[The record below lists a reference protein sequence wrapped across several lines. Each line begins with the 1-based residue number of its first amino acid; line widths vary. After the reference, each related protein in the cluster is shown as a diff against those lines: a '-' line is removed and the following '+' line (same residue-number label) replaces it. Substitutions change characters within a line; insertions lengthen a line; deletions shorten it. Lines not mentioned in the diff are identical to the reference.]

1 MLVYL
6 YRRLVRVGGK
16 NLNKLLY
23 SKKKMSEI
31 VGWSEANGRRWVK
44 HFKDYI
50 PEELTG
56 TRVMYNS
63 ESLRIMKLLKRL
75 NEAGLS
81 TAEIKLLF
89 SNEGIPK
96 NKNEEKNLFDKFNS
110 NSSNK
115 NIKESIPSIKDMMI
129 PYLHMIKDGKAYP
142 ASEITEKLVNHFRLT
157 DEQQV
162 MKYEN
167 TSDIIFLSRVRSVR
181 YSLKKENYIEEVNKL
196 TYQITPEGLELLT
209 ENMNEI
215 EEEIEELEK
224 VIDPLTIVKEK
235 LDELKQELAET
246 LLKQLR
252 NVHWIKFED
261 IVIELLTV
269 MGYGDGKVTQRTN
282 DEGLDGVIKEDK
294 LGLDNIYVQA
304 KRYGATNS
312 VGRDVVQSFSGALDG
327 KGARKG
333 VFITTSYF
341 TDNAKQYAER
351 LEAKKIILID
361 GKQLAKLMIDHN
373 VGVDISETFVIKSI
387 DYDFF
392 KDQ

>member
-1 MLVYL
+1 
-6 YRRLVRVGGK
+6 
-16 NLNKLLY
+16 
-23 SKKKMSEI
+23 MSEI

-44 HFKDYI
+44 HFKEYI

-75 NEAGLS
+75 NEAGLN

-110 NSSNK
+110 NNSNK
-115 NIKESIPSIKDMMI
+115 NVKESIPSIKDMMI

-196 TYQITPEGLELLT
+196 TYQITSEGLELLT

-351 LEAKKIILID
+351 LDAKKIILID

-387 DYDFF
+387 DYDYF

>member
-1 MLVYL
+1 M
-6 YRRLVRVGGK
+6 
-16 NLNKLLY
+16 NKLLY

-44 HFKDYI
+44 HFKEYI

-75 NEAGLS
+75 NEAGLN

-110 NSSNK
+110 NNSNK
-115 NIKESIPSIKDMMI
+115 NVKESIPSIKDMMI

-196 TYQITPEGLELLT
+196 TYQITSEGLELLT

-351 LEAKKIILID
+351 LDAKKIILID

-387 DYDFF
+387 DYDYF